1 MGKLDFGALALDFQ
15 LKGIDGKVHSL
26 ADLRGQKATAVVFS
40 CNHCPYVRAYEDRL
54 IAIQRDYYNKG
65 ARFIFINSNDD
76 QKYPDDSLEKM
87 IERAQQ
93 KGYNFPYLRDESQE
107 TARAYGAQRTPEVFL
122 FDQNL
127 KLRYHGTIDDNWEKP
142 EKVTRRYL
150 REALDAVLRGQEPAI
165 QETQPVGCTIKWK

>member
-1 MGKLDFGALALDFQ
+1 MGTLVFGAPALDFH

-26 ADLRGQKATAVVFS
+26 ADLRGQKATVVVFS

-65 ARFIFINSNDD
+65 VRFIFINSNDD
-76 QKYPDDSLEKM
+76 QKYPDDGFEKM

-107 TARAYGAQRTPEVFL
+107 TAHAYGAERTPEIFL

-127 KLRYHGTIDDNWEKP
+127 KLCYHGTIDDNWEKP
-142 EKVTRRYL
+142 EKVTRHYL
-150 REALDAVLRGQEPAI
+150 REALDAVLRGQEPTI
-165 QETQPVGCTIKWK
+165 KETAPVGCTIKWK